1 VVVTVPAG
9 TRNLRIAC
17 DACGVSEVHEAAA
30 RPSLVRAI
38 LAEHEAGGCR
48 SLVALRPSVGL
59 FAAVSGLGEN

>member
-1 VVVTVPAG
+1 
-9 TRNLRIAC
+9 
-17 DACGVSEVHEAAA
+17 VHEAAA